1 MMASLAAAVVVL
13 TGCGRSAPSDEV
25 AGAEPVSPVAADQ
38 AASTEPGAST
48 DAQATADTGTGAT
61 VVGNDPAQESGATTA
76 STSSTVAAETTT
88 TLAIVPGAGS
98 VVHGPTEAGVRVI
111 SDGPIVAPPPPPQ
124 PGATPSTD
132 PGPSQTYVIES
143 GDTLSG
149 IAEKLGVPVDSIA
162 QANNIADVN
171 EIKPGQELIIP
182 APSPAPATDQ

>member
-1 MMASLAAAVVVL
+1 MMVSLAAVVVAL

-25 AGAEPVSPVAADQ
+25 AGAEPGSPVAADQ
-38 AASTEPGAST
+38 AASTEPGVST
-48 DAQATADTGTGAT
+48 DAQATADTGTGAI
-61 VVGNDPAQESGATTA
+61 VVGNDPAQESTATTA
-76 STSSTVAAETTT
+76 STVAPETTT
-88 TLAIVPGAGS
+88 PAIVPGAGS

-111 SDGPIVAPPPPPQ
+111 SDGPIVAPPPAPQ
-124 PGATPSTD
+124 PGDTPSTVA
-132 PGPSQTYVIES
+132 GPSQTYVIES

>member
-61 VVGNDPAQESGATTA
+61 VVGNDPAQES
-76 STSSTVAAETTT
+76 AATT

-111 SDGPIVAPPPPPQ
+111 SDGPIIAPPPPPQ

-149 IAEKLGVPVDSIA
+149 IAEKFGVPVDSIA